1 MKFPFYQHLNI
12 STYGYESKK
21 VFFLKTRR
29 GNKTKQTKNILSNLI
44 VENGTPEFCGIFCL
58 STDQTKKEWLQFI
71 LSIEGVFGFI

>member
-1 MKFPFYQHLNI
+1 MGMSQRKYFF
-12 STYGYESKK
+12 KK
-21 VFFLKTRR
+21 QEE
-29 GNKTKQTKNILSNLI
+29 GTKQTKNILSNLL